1 MKQRATYFADILL
14 PLAVEGYFTY
24 RIPNDLAKDIKL
36 GMRVVVQFGKQKFYT
51 GLVRRIHQN
60 IPKDY
65 TPKYVLSIVD
75 PYPLVSEVHFQF
87 WEWLASY
94 YMANVG
100 EVMNVALPSSLK
112 LASETRLALHPDFD
126 KDYSGL
132 TEKEM
137 MVAEACE
144 IQKQITLADVAR
156 ITEMA
161 SVFGLIKKLI
171 DKKVIVLE
179 EELQNRFQPKT
190 RIYLS
195 LHPDYKDNDE
205 KLNKIFNELEKRAP
219 RQSEALLMFLSM
231 TRDRE
236 EISRNSLQAMANLG
250 PSPVDGLIKKGIF
263 VSKEHVVS
271 RLGELYKGETQE
283 VRLTPL
289 QQKVYESIRKQW
301 SEKPTVLLYGI
312 TSSGKTEIYIKLATE
327 IIQQGGQVLYLLPEI
342 ALTAQIV
349 NRLRRFFGDDVAVY
363 HSKFNENERA
373 EIWNRVTE
381 NPLYDLKPFK
391 LVVGTRSALFLPF
404 SNLKLIIVDEEHDAS
419 FRQAQP
425 APRYNARDAAIYL
438 AGLLHARTLLGS
450 ATPSLES
457 YFNAQSGKYGFAQ
470 ILTRYSDI
478 MMPEIILADLRE
490 EKNKG
495 ASKSLF
501 SQTLLQ
507 LISEALSQKEQIILF
522 QNRRGYA
529 PRIECGKCNWIPLCK
544 NCDVSLVYHKEYHQL
559 QCHYCGYTAPLP
571 TECSVCHH
579 TALYLRGFGTEKIED
594 ELSIYYPEARI
605 ARFDL
610 DSTRNKNA
618 HVDLIQRFEDRDIDI
633 LVGTQMVTKGLDFDH
648 VSLVAI
654 LNADNMLAYPDFR
667 AFERGYQL
675 MAQVVGRAG
684 RKNKRGKVVI
694 QTYNPQHPAILFV
707 LSNDYEGMAHQ
718 QLSERAHYHYPPFTR
733 LILVELKYADQ
744 KNLFEGADHLAK
756 LLRDELGKK
765 VMGPEQPV
773 ISRIK
778 GLFIYQILIKLD
790 RNHLLNANKEFIHR
804 TIRQFQTE
812 KEFRR
817 FIVQIH
823 VDPM

>member
-1 MKQRATYFADILL
+1 MEERTTYFADILL
-14 PLAVEGYFTY
+14 PIAVEGYFTY
-24 RIPNDLAKDIKL
+24 RIPNDLVKDIKL

-51 GLVRRIHQN
+51 GLVRHIHQN

-65 TPKYVLSIVD
+65 MPKYVLSIVD
-75 PYPLVSEVHFQF
+75 PYPLVNEVHFQF
-87 WEWLASY
+87 WEWIASY
-94 YMANVG
+94 YMATVG

-112 LASETRLALHPDFD
+112 LASETHLALHPDFD
-126 KDYSGL
+126 KDYNSL
-132 TEKEM
+132 SDKEM

-144 IQKQITLADVAR
+144 IQKKITLADVAR
-156 ITEMA
+156 ITDMS
-161 SVFGLIKKLI
+161 SVVGLVKKLI
-171 DKKVIVLE
+171 DKKVIILE

-190 RIYLS
+190 RVYLS

-231 TRDRE
+231 THDKVE
-236 EISRNSLQAMANLG
+236 VSRNSLQAMANIG
-250 PSPVDGLIKKGIF
+250 PSPIDGLIKKGIL

-271 RLGELYKGETQE
+271 RLGELNKGETQE
-283 VRLTPL
+283 VSLTPL
-289 QQKVYESIRKQW
+289 QHGVYESIRKQW
-301 SEKPTVLLYGI
+301 GEKPTVLLHGI
-312 TSSGKTEIYIKLATE
+312 TSSGKTEIYIKLAAE
-327 IIQQGGQVLYLLPEI
+327 VIQQGGQVLYLLPEI

-349 NRLRRFFGDDVAVY
+349 NRLRRFFGEDVAVY

-381 NPLYDLKPFK
+381 NSLYDLKPFK

-438 AGLLHARTLLGS
+438 AGLYQAHTILGS

-478 MMPEIILADLRE
+478 MLPEIIVADLRE

-501 SQTLLQ
+501 SQTLLK
-507 LISEALSQKEQIILF
+507 LISEALSQKEQVILF

-529 PRIECGKCNWIPLCK
+529 PRIECDKCNWIPLCK
-544 NCDVSLVYHKEYHQL
+544 NCDVSMVYHKEYHQL
-559 QCHYCGYTAPLP
+559 RCHYCGYSAPLP
-571 TECSVCHH
+571 SECPVCHN
-579 TALYLRGFGTEKIED
+579 TALFLRGFGTEKIED
-594 ELSIYYPEARI
+594 ELSIYYPNARI

-610 DSTRNKNA
+610 DSVRNKNA
-618 HVDLIQRFEDRDIDI
+618 HIDLLQRFEDRDIDI

-648 VSLVAI
+648 VSLVGI
-654 LNADNMLAYPDFR
+654 LNADNMLVYPDFR

-675 MAQVVGRAG
+675 MAQVAGRAG

-694 QTYNPQHPAILFV
+694 QTYNPQHPAIQFV
-707 LSNDYEGMAHQ
+707 VENDYAGMAKQ

-733 LILVELKYADQ
+733 LIMIELKHADQ
-744 KNLFEGADHLAK
+744 KNLFEGANYLAK
-756 LLRDELGKK
+756 LLRVELGKK
-765 VMGPEQPV
+765 VLGPEQPV

-790 RNHLLNANKEFIHR
+790 RNHLLNTYKEFIHR
-804 TIRQFQTE
+804 TARQFQNE

-817 FIVQIH
+817 IIVQLH
-823 VDPM
+823 VDPI

>member
-1 MKQRATYFADILL
+1 MEERTTYFADILL

-24 RIPNDLAKDIKL
+24 RIPNDLVKDIKL

-51 GLVRRIHQN
+51 GLVRHIHQN

-65 TPKYVLSIVD
+65 MPKYVLSIVD
-75 PYPLVSEVHFQF
+75 PYPLVNEVHFQF
-87 WEWLASY
+87 WEWIASY
-94 YMANVG
+94 YMATVG

-112 LASETRLALHPDFD
+112 LASETHLALHPDFD
-126 KDYSGL
+126 KDYNSL
-132 TEKEM
+132 SDKEM

-144 IQKQITLADVAR
+144 IQKKITLADVAR
-156 ITEMA
+156 ITDMS
-161 SVFGLIKKLI
+161 SVVGLVKKLI
-171 DKKVIVLE
+171 DKKVIILE

-190 RIYLS
+190 RVYLS

-231 TRDRE
+231 THDKVE
-236 EISRNSLQAMANLG
+236 VSRNSLQAMANIG
-250 PSPVDGLIKKGIF
+250 PSPIDGLIKKGIL

-271 RLGELYKGETQE
+271 RLGELHKGETQE
-283 VRLTPL
+283 VSLTPL
-289 QQKVYESIRKQW
+289 QHGVYESIRKQW
-301 SEKPTVLLYGI
+301 SEKPTVLLHGI

-327 IIQQGGQVLYLLPEI
+327 VIQQGGQVLYLLPEI

-349 NRLRRFFGDDVAVY
+349 NRLRRFFGEDVAVY

-381 NPLYDLKPFK
+381 NSLYDLKPFK

-438 AGLLHARTLLGS
+438 AGLYQAHTILGS

-478 MMPEIILADLRE
+478 MLPEIIVADLRE

-501 SQTLLQ
+501 SQTLLK
-507 LISEALSQKEQIILF
+507 LISEALSQKEQVILF

-529 PRIECGKCNWIPLCK
+529 PRIECDKCNWIPLCK
-544 NCDVSLVYHKEYHQL
+544 NCDVSMVYHKEYHQL
-559 QCHYCGYTAPLP
+559 RCHYCGYSAPLP
-571 TECSVCHH
+571 SECPVCHN
-579 TALYLRGFGTEKIED
+579 TALFLRGFGTEKIED
-594 ELSIYYPEARI
+594 ELSIYYPNARI

-610 DSTRNKNA
+610 DSVRNKNA
-618 HVDLIQRFEDRDIDI
+618 HVDLLQRFEDRDIDI

-648 VSLVAI
+648 VSLVGI

-675 MAQVVGRAG
+675 MAQVAGRAG

-694 QTYNPQHPAILFV
+694 QTYNPQHPAIQFV
-707 LSNDYEGMAHQ
+707 VENDYAGMAKQ

-733 LILVELKYADQ
+733 LIMIELKHADQ
-744 KNLFEGADHLAK
+744 KNLFEGANYLAR
-756 LLRDELGKK
+756 LLRVELGKK
-765 VMGPEQPV
+765 VLGPEQPV
-773 ISRIK
+773 ISRVK
-778 GLFIYQILIKLD
+778 GLFIYHILIKLD
-790 RNHLLNANKEFIHR
+790 RNHLLNTYKEFIHR
-804 TIRQFQTE
+804 TARQFQNE

-817 FIVQIH
+817 IIVQLH
-823 VDPM
+823 VDPI